1 MATNGI
7 LDITTEE
14 YMGQDPEMQI
24 DQDEMIEIIRTLQ
37 VIGIPQDKHP
47 EVLEAFKEW
56 KQTNAGTV
64 DMFLEASLQ
73 LEPGTITKIKEQQ
86 VARGPEDMQTE
97 DEMIIQPGSG
107 DMLDIMQSVGA
118 PQRAAQGGR
127 IGFANGSRDPKNMT
141 TQELIAVVQEG
152 YSTPEI
158 FIELQKRLPK
168 GIEQLDLAEMGLE
181 GDQAFKMNQN
191 ILSNYDPNNPAVEE
205 EFLYD
210 LRENNPDIYD
220 NYKRPKKWHGYLDK
234 PSEHLPLMAQGGRIG
249 YQTGEQVLPMPRP
262 EEDSRLEFF
271 RRMGAMPEQTLLK
284 DPSSQRM
291 NAMKGHMGGQ
301 GIMGQTPDPFG
312 GLLGGE
318 EGDIGIGG
326 QPLVEYEHEGA
337 EKPPSWW
344 DRMRTGTHD
353 AGVAHTPDIDMET
366 IIDFLKKMGMALTQE
381 NIAKA
386 AKALGMAMKFGPM
399 GVGTSLGI
407 EGLRS
412 LGAPEEIEETETE
425 QMFQHGGAVPRQGYG
440 LGSLIKSITKAPK
453 KIFKAAKK
461 VLKSDLGK
469 MAMMYLATA
478 GFSNLA
484 AQQGMGGA
492 QKWFGKGGWK
502 WLQPSN
508 VASNIGSSIGRLTDK
523 LGWDKVVK
531 PSVEGG
537 SGIIDWGADEALKKS
552 QIAALGDLSL
562 GGATAGSTLTNL
574 ATNPAK
580 NPAWYKSALPWI
592 GGAALAGGAY
602 TAANPGDVQFDMDK
616 RGEEVDDVT
625 KWLASI
631 QPAGD
636 IDWPYPNYIGVAQGG
651 RVGRQ
656 EGGIMDLGGA
666 EKDYRNTGGF
676 VDIGAKEKADDVP
689 ARLSVNEF
697 VMTADAVRGAGDGD
711 VEEGAER
718 LQTTMKQLEQ
728 KGKRHKAA
736 QGMFATSQRLG
747 EVI

>member
-86 VARGPEDMQTE
+86 VARGPEDIMQTE
-97 DEMIIQPGSG
+97 EEMTIQPGSP
-107 DMLDIMQSVGA
+107 DMQEIMQSVGA
-118 PQRAAQGGR
+118 
-127 IGFANGSRDPKNMT
+127 S
-141 TQELIAVVQEG
+141 
-152 YSTPEI
+152 
-158 FIELQKRLPK
+158 QK
-168 GIEQLDLAEMGLE
+168 
-181 GDQAFKMNQN
+181 
-191 ILSNYDPNNPAVEE
+191 V
-205 EFLYD
+205 
-210 LRENNPDIYD
+210 
-220 NYKRPKKWHGYLDK
+220 
-234 PSEHLPLMAQGGRIG
+234 AQGGRIG

-271 RRMGAMPEQTLLK
+271 RRMGAMPDQTLLGQPQYLK
-284 DPSSQRM
+284 GNMMGQRTP
-291 NAMKGHMGGQ
+291 Q
-301 GIMGQTPDPFG
+301 GIMSATADPFG
-312 GLLGGE
+312 GLLT
-318 EGDIGIGG
+318 EGDIGQGG

-337 EKPPSWW
+337 EQPPSWW

-353 AGVAHTPDIDMET
+353 AGVAHTPDLDMET
-366 IIDFLKKMGMALTQE
+366 IIDFLKKMGMAITQE
-381 NIAKA
+381 NIQKA
-386 AKALGMAMKFGPM
+386 AQALGMAMKFG
-399 GVGTSLGI
+399 GVGGLPGLGI
-407 EGLRS
+407 AGLRS

-440 LGSLIKSITKAPK
+440 LGSIIKSITSAPK
-453 KIFKAAKK
+453 KILKSAKK

-469 MAMMYLATA
+469 MAMLYVATA
-478 GFSNLA
+478 GL
-484 AQQGMGGA
+484 
-492 QKWFGKGGWK
+492 
-502 WLQPSN
+502 
-508 VASNIGSSIGRLTDK
+508 SNIGAAGGWSKAKWAKPFAAKTGWLRPGTVYGNIGESLGRLTSKIPYVGKEEEIVKQIIPGNTGELSASMKDILK
-523 LGWDKVVK
+523 LKETDLNIAQAM
-531 PSVEGG
+531 E
-537 SGIIDWGADEALKKS
+537 LKKYR
-552 QIAALGDLSL
+552 DSL
-562 GGATAGSTLTNL
+562 KPIKEAS
-574 ATNPAK
+574 K
-580 NPAWYKSALPWI
+580 WYKGALPWI
-592 GGAALAGGAY
+592 GGASALGGLY
-602 TAANPGDVQFDMDK
+602 TAKNPGQEQFDMGKYDQ
-616 RGEEVDDVT
+616 EVDDVGT
-625 KWLASI
+625 WLAGI
-631 QPAGD
+631 PPADD
-636 IDWPYPNYIGVAQGG
+636 IVYPYPNYAGAQGG

-656 EGGIMDLGGA
+656 EGGIMDLGGV

-718 LQTTMKQLEQ
+718 LQATMKKLEQ